1 MEMNGCSH
9 ENGFTIE
16 MNGKHHEQIDDLRP
30 WEYLHFGKAPYP
42 MIPGTA
48 WEHNPQSH
56 PCGGG
61 PGTID
66 AVLPMMNFR
75 ENHIWSWIWFE
86 SNMAVVDSE
95 LNRAF
100 DEHHWL
106 IEFIMMNTIYDFRS
120 VFSMKF
126 DCNLSL
132 RLLNKVICT
141 GWFSIATFDC
151 RRAFCYYAFSSV
163 NLTGGVCQLT
173 FQIMGVT
180 TMK

>member
-1 MEMNGCSH
+1 MGGYPNKRMVDFMEMNGCSH

-56 PCGGG
+56 PCGDG
-61 PGTID
+61 PGTVD
-66 AVLPMMNFR
+66 
-75 ENHIWSWIWFE
+75 
-86 SNMAVVDSE
+86 AVVDWE
-95 LNRAF
+95 LNGAF

-106 IEFIMMNTIYDFRS
+106 IELIMMNTMYDFRS

-126 DCNLSL
+126 DRNISL

-151 RRAFCYYAFSSV
+151 RRAFCYYAVSSV
-163 NLTGGVCQLT
+163 NLIDGVYQLT
-173 FQIMGVT
+173 FQRMGVT